1 MRVSLAF
8 LVATFGCSAARVSG
22 ETAAEQ
28 DRSAALAL
36 DQRAD
41 ELSSSLFASAAEAN
55 PPECGR
61 TCALAEQICD
71 LGDRICAISARHTE
85 ERDLSNRCTSATAR
99 CTRARTRVWASCDC
113 PRR

>member
-1 MRVSLAF
+1 MRTWF
-8 LVATFGCSAARVSG
+8 LLVVATLGCSAARVSG
-22 ETAAEQ
+22 ESAAEQ

-36 DQRAD
+36 DQHAD

-71 LGDRICAISARHTE
+71 LGERICGISARHSE
-85 ERDLSNRCTSATAR
+85 ERDLSNRCIAATAR
-99 CTRARTRVWASCDC
+99 CTRARTRVWANCDC
-113 PRR
+113 ARR